1 MFDLFRSRAKAVR
14 IMLGAML
21 AVIAVSM
28 LLYLIPQGNGV
39 TRFQRRSGG
48 G

>member
-21 AVIAVSM
+21 GSC
-28 LLYLIPQGNGV
+28 
-39 TRFQRRSGG
+39 RRSPCWFI
-48 G
+48 